1 MTDMQAIEAEAP
13 VEAPA
18 EPIEQSTPES
28 TPETDDRAALSEIWR
43 KHQERGIED
52 EGEAEEAEAED
63 TGRDEKG
70 RFKPKQ
76 LAEGADKP
84 AKVERPADAPGAFDI
99 LPVEVK
105 REWQNIPETARQA
118 LATSYQKMAQNAAEA
133 GRLKQG
139 FGPIQE
145 AFQSVAQQAPELR
158 NMTPQQAAR
167 MMGELAMTRVQLTK
181 DPVNTL
187 VRVAQQMGVADKFR
201 AAFTGQQGQQQPQQ
215 AQGQR
220 EAALM
225 REVAQLR
232 QQMQQMANPATITGT
247 VERTLQTREVEQ
259 AVSKWA
265 AEKPYYQALEPHLP
279 QFVDAALASL
289 GEGASHEDVL
299 DAAYNMAVER
309 FSLHQP
315 APQPAPHDGQRTEA
329 ARRAVSTNVRSRG
342 TQPTPLSE
350 KDAMR
355 QAYRRAMKG

>member
-18 EPIEQSTPES
+18 EPIEQTPS
-28 TPETDDRAALSEIWR
+28 APETDDRAALAKIWD
-43 KHQERGIED
+43 KHQEQGIED
-52 EGEAEEAEAED
+52 DGEAEEGQAQD

-70 RFKPKQ
+70 RFKPRQ
-76 LAEGADKP
+76 LAEGGDKP

-105 REWQNIPETARQA
+105 REWQNIPEPARQA

-181 DPVNTL
+181 DPLNTL

-201 AAFTGQQGQQQPQQ
+201 AAFTGQQQPQQ
-215 AQGQR
+215 PQGQR

-309 FSLHQP
+309 FSLQPP

-342 TQPTPLSE
+342 SRPTPLTDR
-350 KDAMR
+350 DAMS
-355 QAYRRAMKG
+355 QAYDRAMKG